1 MPATNGLPENG
12 GAVAI
17 AAESGQRSSTGLFG
31 KRRPPQQESEDA
43 MQANEG
49 RIAPI
54 AALIAMLLVSVM
66 IVALA
71 YWSGDLFGPSTS
83 APPTVVEQRGVEA
96 VPSMTRSGGGT
107 DAAGALQG
115 SPGATRM
122 ERGMHAAGVTSDGAE
137 LPRR

>member
-1 MPATNGLPENG
+1 MHATNGRPENG
-12 GAVAI
+12 GAGAI
-17 AAESGQRSSTGLFG
+17 AAESGQRSTTGLFG

-54 AALIAMLLVSVM
+54 AALLTMLVVSMM

-71 YWSGDLFGPSTS
+71 YWSGDLFGPWTS
-83 APPTVVEQRGVEA
+83 APAVVEQRGVEA
-96 VPSMTRSGGGT
+96 LPAITSSGGGT
-107 DAAGALQG
+107 DAQGAPRG
-115 SPGATRM
+115 SRGTNRI
-122 ERGMHAAGVTSDGAE
+122 EGGMHAAGVTSGDAE